1 MTAGVQGVGAI
12 TKKSRCRQLL
22 LPVEIPAARFS
33 CLTSG
38 SFRPKLGLCIL
49 LIVLIACLFLVILPL
64 LSDTSYGPFSIFS
77 SSSTQSKTSRHK
89 TKMFRL
95 ELEYPVHVG
104 KVAKGNNEFNKKL
117 YSQLAASK
125 NENVIFSPISVE
137 SVMSMLLA
145 GAKGETETQ
154 IRTALCLPDDDL
166 LHTGLNEILEV
177 MRDEGFVDKETN
189 FTIQLANRIYTHKD
203 YVIKNEFLELNKKLY
218 YVEPESVDFV
228 NNGEHTRGMINTW
241 VKQETNDK
249 IKDLLPPNVIT
260 PDTRLVL
267 VNALYFKGDWED
279 KFDPKNTRKQDF
291 HTSNGEVVKVD
302 M

>member
-1 MTAGVQGVGAI
+1 MTAGVPGVGAI

-77 SSSTQSKTSRHK
+77 SSSSQSKTSRHK

-228 NNGEHTRGMINTW
+228 NNGEHTRGLINTW

-249 IKDLLPPNVIT
+249 IKDLLPPNFIT

-279 KFDPKNTRKQDF
+279 KFVPKNTRKQDF
-291 HTSNGEVVKVD
+291 HTSSGEVVKVD